1 MTTQTMDISEA
12 RGAINSIDE
21 KLRRARLI
29 KVTRHKKDAFFFV
42 DPDYLEAL
50 IETVNVLGDPE
61 AMSMLARSIE
71 DIKAG
76 RLHDHEDVK
85 KELL

>member
-12 RGAINSIDE
+12 REQISQIGE
-21 KLRRARLI
+21 KLRKARLI

-50 IETVNVLGDPE
+50 IETVEILSDPE
-61 AMSMLARSIE
+61 AMQMLRESLADIE
-71 DIKAG
+71 AG

-85 KELL
+85 RELL